1 MKPKFLTIILLCFFK
16 TLSAQDTLQV
26 TTEKGDFTSPQYQ
39 TVYDDVFM
47 NKKEAKWLLKLN
59 LTPIIHPLQILSLE
73 HKLSKNLSVNYALG
87 VLKSKTLISVQP
99 RLYLKNDTQNA
110 VNNLNGSYIGLNA
123 MYALYDLGREGKK
136 NPNWG
141 LVVNYGLQ
149 KRVFNNWYIDYQ
161 VGVGMDKFNFN
172 NNNPQTNDSHYWL
185 HNAFTLG
192 LAFGGGKKSPAN
204 TCDLFNCFEEENSLW
219 KFDFRNIYRRIPN
232 LGYSIN
238 INPEYE
244 RKIGQSSFSV
254 NSSMDIG
261 YGNYANYSNVYGIS
275 AALEPR
281 YYYNLKKR
289 IATGKSA
296 NNLSGNYFSLKI
308 SGGYGNVSFRNT
320 SSTPD
325 STIVQFGKFHGTKY
339 ILEPRWG
346 IQRRLFK
353 NGFVDLS
360 ISPFHLEKILQTYDE
375 TKEDGTV
382 IKSTTDNRYAVKYFS
397 LTNLNRLIS
406 LNELQKVYL
415 KIGFAF

>member
-1 MKPKFLTIILLCFFK
+1 MKTKLLTIILLCFFK
-16 TLSAQDTLQV
+16 ALIAQDTLQI
-26 TTEKGDFTSPQYQ
+26 TTEKGDFITPQYS
-39 TVYDDVFM
+39 TAYDDVFM
-47 NKKEAKWLLKLN
+47 NKKETKWLLKLN
-59 LTPIIHPLQILSLE
+59 LTPLINSLQILNFE
-73 HKLSKNLSVNYALG
+73 HKLGKNLSVNYALG
-87 VLKSKTLISVQP
+87 ALKGKTLISVQP
-99 RLYLKNDTQNA
+99 RLYFKNDTQNA

-123 MYALYDLGREGKK
+123 MYALDDLGGEGKK

-141 LVVNYGLQ
+141 LVLNYGLQ

-185 HNAFTLG
+185 HNTFTLG
-192 LAFGGGKKSPAN
+192 LAFGGGKKSSTN

-219 KFDFRNIYRRIPN
+219 KFDFRNIYKRTPIF
-232 LGYSIN
+232 GYSIN

-254 NSSMDIG
+254 NSSIGFGYYNYSSLEG
-261 YGNYANYSNVYGIS
+261 YGYG
-275 AALEPR
+275 AAIEPR

-289 IATGKSA
+289 IANGKSA
-296 NNLSGNYFSLKI
+296 NNLSGNYFSLNI
-308 SGGYGNVSFRNT
+308 GGGYTNWDSRNT
-320 SSTPD
+320 SGTSSNP
-325 STIVQFGKFHGTKY
+325 IVQFSKFRGTRY

-360 ISPFHLEKILQTYDE
+360 VSPFHLEKILQAYDE
-375 TKEDGTV
+375 TKKDGTV
-382 IKSTTDNRYAVKYFS
+382 TKSTTVNRYAFKYFNFG
-397 LTNLNRLIS
+397 NLNRLIN
-406 LNELQKVYL
+406 LEQPPKVYF

>member
-1 MKPKFLTIILLCFFK
+1 MKPKFLTIILLCFLK
-16 TLSAQDTLQV
+16 TLTAQDTLQV
-26 TTEKGDFTSPQYQ
+26 TTEKGDFTPPQYS
-39 TVYDDVFM
+39 TAYDDVFM
-47 NKKEAKWLLKLN
+47 NKKETKWLLKLN
-59 LTPIIHPLQILSLE
+59 LTPLIHPLQILSLE
-73 HKLSKNLSVNYALG
+73 HKLGKNLSVNYALG
-87 VLKSKTLISVQP
+87 ALKGKTLISVQP
-99 RLYLKNDTQNA
+99 RLYFKNDTQNA

-123 MYALYDLGREGKK
+123 MYALYDLGGEGKK

-161 VGVGMDKFNFN
+161 VGIGMDKFNFN
-172 NNNPQTNDSHYWL
+172 NNNPKTNDSHYWL

-192 LAFGGGKKSPAN
+192 LAFGGGKKSTTN

-219 KFDFRNIYRRIPN
+219 KFDFRNIYKRVPT
-232 LGYSIN
+232 LGYEIN

-254 NSSMDIG
+254 NTSINLGYYNYNSADG
-261 YGNYANYSNVYGIS
+261 YGFAT
-275 AALEPR
+275 ALEPR

-289 IATGKSA
+289 IASGKSA
-296 NNLSGNYFSLKI
+296 NNLSGNYISLNI
-308 SGGYGNVSFRNT
+308 SAGYGNFSFMNT
-320 SSTPD
+320 SRTFD
-325 STIVQFGKFHGTKY
+325 STVVQFSKFHGTRY
-339 ILEPRWG
+339 IIEPRWG

-360 ISPFHLEKILQTYDE
+360 ISPIHLEKIFQTNDE

-382 IKSTTDNRYAVKYFS
+382 INSTTVNRYAVKYFN
-397 LTNLNRLIS
+397 LTNLNRRIS
-406 LNELQKVYL
+406 LNQLSKVYF